1 MSSLEKT
8 AFAQEPNLNLVKLML
23 KGLTAAL
30 AISLALSFLLAPCI
44 AEARVN
50 INVTPKGTPKSAPE
64 YEEPQIID
72 EGKMP
77 QAVIITE
84 PESASQYE
92 EPQSIDE
99 GTTPHAVVPEP
110 GDDPGDD
117 NWSNYVIKAIE
128 VIRYLIGSVA
138 ALAPLL
144 LLVGLFQGAWNDYVK
159 YLREV
164 KSLIRSQENMR
175 SKRQAIVVFVL
186 LMILFM
192 LSLIIEFFSSASSPE
207 MLPFYIGIFLWC
219 LLGAVTVSLLLAK
232 SYYKKHLEKTGHQR
246 EHHDMSY

>member
-1 MSSLEKT
+1 MSSLKKT
-8 AFAQEPNLNLVKLML
+8 AFAQEPDLNLVKLMP
-23 KGLTAAL
+23 KSLTTAL
-30 AISLALSFLLAPCI
+30 VISLALSFFLFPCI

-50 INVTPKGTPKSAPE
+50 INVAPKSAPE

-77 QAVIITE
+77 QAVITTE
-84 PESASQYE
+84 PEGASQYE

-110 GDDPGDD
+110 GDEPGDDSGDD
-117 NWSNYVIKAIE
+117 NWSIDVIKVID

-138 ALAPLL
+138 ALAPLI
-144 LLVGLFQGAWNDYVK
+144 LLVGLFQGAWDDYVK

-164 KSLIRSQENMR
+164 RSLVRSQKNMR
-175 SKRQAIVVFVL
+175 SKRQAITVFVL

-192 LSLIIEFFSSASSPE
+192 LSLIIEFVSSAPSPE
-207 MLPFYIGIFLWC
+207 MLPFHIGIFLWC

-232 SYYKKHLEKTGHQR
+232 SYYKRHLEKTERQE
-246 EHHDMSY
+246 EHYDVSY

>member
-8 AFAQEPNLNLVKLML
+8 AFVQEPDLNLVKLML
-23 KGLTAAL
+23 KSLTTAL
-30 AISLALSFLLAPCI
+30 VISLALSFFLFPCI

-50 INVTPKGTPKSAPE
+50 INVAPKSAPE

-77 QAVIITE
+77 QVVITTE

-110 GDDPGDD
+110 GDEPDGESGDD
-117 NWSNYVIKAIE
+117 NWSNSVIKAID
-128 VIRYLIGSVA
+128 VIRRLITYVA
-138 ALAPLL
+138 LFAPLI
-144 LLVGLFQGAWNDYVK
+144 LLVGLFQGARGDYGK

-175 SKRQAIVVFVL
+175 SKRQAIMVFVL

-192 LSLIIEFFSSASSPE
+192 LSLIIEFVWTAPSPD
-207 MLPFYIGIFLWC
+207 MLPLHIGMFLWC
-219 LLGAVTVSLLLAK
+219 LLGAVTVSLILAK
-232 SYYKKHLEKTGHQR
+232 SYYKKRLEKTERQK

>member
-8 AFAQEPNLNLVKLML
+8 AFVQEPDLNLVKPML
-23 KGLTAAL
+23 KSLTTAL
-30 AISLALSFLLAPCI
+30 VISLALSFLLFPCI

-50 INVTPKGTPKSAPE
+50 INVAPKSAPK

-72 EGKMP
+72 EEKMP
-77 QAVIITE
+77 QAVITTE
-84 PESASQYE
+84 PENTSQYE

-110 GDDPGDD
+110 GDEPGDNPGDD
-117 NWSNYVIKAIE
+117 NWSNDVIKVID

-144 LLVGLFQGAWNDYVK
+144 LLVGLFQGAWDDYVK

-164 KSLIRSQENMR
+164 KSLIRSQENMM
-175 SKRQAIVVFVL
+175 SKRRAIMVFVL

-192 LSLIIEFFSSASSPE
+192 LSLIIEFVSSAPSPD
-207 MLPFYIGIFLWC
+207 MFPLHIGMFLWC
-219 LLGAVTVSLLLAK
+219 LLGAVTVSLILAK
-232 SYYKKHLEKTGHQR
+232 SYYKKHLEKAERQE

>member
-1 MSSLEKT
+1 M
-8 AFAQEPNLNLVKLML
+8 
-23 KGLTAAL
+23 
-30 AISLALSFLLAPCI
+30 
-44 AEARVN
+44 N
-50 INVTPKGTPKSAPE
+50 INVAPKSAPK

-72 EGKMP
+72 EEKMP
-77 QAVIITE
+77 QAVITTE
-84 PESASQYE
+84 PESTSQYE

-110 GDDPGDD
+110 GDEPGDNPGDD
-117 NWSNYVIKAIE
+117 NWSNDVIKVID

-144 LLVGLFQGAWNDYVK
+144 LLVGLFQGAWDDYVK

-175 SKRQAIVVFVL
+175 SKRRAIMLFVL

-192 LSLIIEFFSSASSPE
+192 LSLIIEFVSSAPSPD
-207 MLPFYIGIFLWC
+207 MFPLHIGMFLWC
-219 LLGAVTVSLLLAK
+219 LLGAVTVSLILAK
-232 SYYKKHLEKTGHQR
+232 SYYKKHLEKAERQE